1 MSAPSADRP
10 PTAGHSSAAPRRI
23 GIVTGLVREAEALAP
38 ALRALA
44 PADRPSIFCSG
55 GDVARAPFG
64 IDQMLGEGVVA
75 LMSFGMAGALDPALN
90 PGDLLV
96 AERVIAP
103 DGRIY
108 AADAAWSALLVAPP
122 DETPGCP
129 ACRLALLAGVD
140 RPVVSAAGK
149 RELRERTGAA
159 AVDMESHVV
168 AEAAARRGVPF
179 IALRAIA
186 DPAGRAI
193 PPAALAGLA
202 PDGRTRPL
210 AVLARLAL
218 RPWQIPELMR
228 LAADSAAALKALR
241 GVASSDA
248 RRLLRLPGVDL
259 AHELFDVP

>member
-10 PTAGHSSAAPRRI
+10 AADRPAAVVPRRI

-38 ALRALA
+38 ALSALA
-44 PADRPSIFCSG
+44 PAERPAIFCSG
-55 GDVARAPFG
+55 GDVARAAFG
-64 IDQMLGEGVVA
+64 VDRMLEEGVVA
-75 LMSFGMAGALDPALN
+75 LMSFGMAGGLDPALE

-96 AERVIAP
+96 AERVVAP
-103 DGRIY
+103 DGRSY
-108 AADAAWSALLVAPP
+108 AGDAAWSALLVAPP
-122 DETPGCP
+122 DEAPGCP
-129 ACRLALLAGVD
+129 ACRLAALAGVD
-140 RPVVSAAGK
+140 RPVVSVEGK
-149 RELRERTGAA
+149 RALRERTGAA

-168 AEAAARRGVPF
+168 AAGAARRGVPF
-179 IALRAIA
+179 MALRAVA

-193 PPAALAGLA
+193 PSAALAGLA

-218 RPWQIPELMR
+218 RPWQIPALMR
-228 LAADSAAALKALR
+228 LAADSAAALAALR

-248 RRLLRLPGVDL
+248 RRLLHLSGVDL